1 MNLVKIPSSIF
12 IVPFYVG
19 LSTPEVVFEGS
30 SSNRSTAVVQLD
42 SKSSGRVLLQDY
54 IQMEEVD
61 FVQEIIDWLLL
72 LGNYEKGSGRI
83 VFKDKTEVQEKENDE
98 NPITNENDNVS
109 TSKPLDGLKMIIF
122 RMRRCV

>member
-1 MNLVKIPSSIF
+1 M
-12 IVPFYVG
+12 
-19 LSTPEVVFEGS
+19 VFEGS

-122 RMRRCV
+122 RMRRGV